1 MSDEKVQVLGTVP
14 VLPVTDVQE
23 ALAFYRD
30 ALGFE
35 CAFEQGQYA
44 GVVRGDAQV
53 HLDGVVNSGAGQMTV
68 RVTVAGVD
76 ALYAEIEPK
85 GVVDPAE
92 PLNTK
97 PWGARQFSVLDC
109 CGNRITFVEGA

>member
-1 MSDEKVQVLGTVP
+1 MTETRILGTVP
-14 VLPVTDVQE
+14 VVPVIDVGP
-23 ALAFYRD
+23 AIAFYRD
-30 ALGFE
+30 ALGFTL
-35 CAFEQGQYA
+35 AFEQGAYA
-44 GVVRGDAQV
+44 GVERGGAHV
-53 HLDGVVNSGAGQMTV
+53 HLDGVANAAAGQVTV
-68 RVTVAGVD
+68 RIAVEGVD

>member
-1 MSDEKVQVLGTVP
+1 MTDARITGTVP
-14 VLPVTDVQE
+14 VLPVTDIE
-23 ALAFYRD
+23 PAIAFYRD
-30 ALGFE
+30 AL
-35 CAFEQGQYA
+35 AFTLAFQQGDYA
-44 GVVRGDAQV
+44 GVERGAAHV
-53 HLDGVVNSGAGQMTV
+53 HLDGVANAAAGQVTV
-68 RVTVAGVD
+68 RVSVVGVD

>member
-1 MSDEKVQVLGTVP
+1 MTNVRILGTVP
-14 VLPVTDVQE
+14 VVPVTDVGE
-23 ALAFYRD
+23 AIAFYRD
-30 ALGFE
+30 TLGFTL
-35 CAFEQGQYA
+35 AFEQGAYA
-44 GVVRGDAQV
+44 GVDRGAAHV
-53 HLDGVVNSGAGQMTV
+53 HLDGVVNAAAGQVTV
-68 RVTVAGVD
+68 RVTVEGVD

-109 CGNRITFVEGA
+109 CGNRLTFVEGA